1 MNFSNDAGRFSI
13 EFQYLCSLSLGTILD
28 NMLTTQ
34 GYIGVARREMND
46 FNNMLLMGAEMG

>member
-13 EFQYLCSLSLGTILD
+13 GFQHLCSVFLGSILD